1 MANQTYDLM
10 TSVFSKM
17 LPNLKAIVA
26 KGEADAAAR
35 KIDPQVFLQAR
46 LAPDMLPF
54 VRQIQIATDQVKG
67 GMGRL
72 AGVDVPS
79 WPDDEKTFAE
89 VQARVDKAI
98 SYMNTFKPE
107 QYEGAETRAVEL
119 KFPQGTLSFNG
130 KDYLL
135 NFVLPNFYFHM
146 TTAYAILRHNGVPL
160 GKRDFVG

>member
-10 TSVFSKM
+10 TSIFSKM
-17 LPNLKAIVA
+17 LPNLQAILAKA
-26 KGEADAAAR
+26 EADAEAR

-54 VRQIQIATDQVKG
+54 TRQIQIATDQVKG

-72 AGVDVPS
+72 AGAEVPA
-79 WPDDEKTFAE
+79 WPDDEKTFADLR
-89 VQARVDKAI
+89 ARVDKALA
-98 SYMNTFKPE
+98 YTKGFKPE
-107 QYEGAETRAVEL
+107 QYEGAETRTIEL

-135 NFVLPNFYFHM
+135 NFVLANFYFHM

>member
-35 KIDPQVFLQAR
+35 KVDPQVFLQAR

>member
-1 MANQTYDLM
+1 MANPTYDLM

-26 KGEADAAAR
+26 KGEADAEAR

-72 AGVDVPS
+72 AGVEVPS
-79 WPDDEKTFAE
+79 WPDDEKSFPE
-89 VQARVDKAI
+89 VQARIDKALD
-98 SYMNTFKPE
+98 YMRTFKPE
-107 QYEGAETRAVEL
+107 QYEGAEARAVEL

>member
-1 MANQTYDLM
+1 MANPTYDLM

-17 LPNLKAIVA
+17 LPNLNAIVA

-72 AGVDVPS
+72 AGVEVPS
-79 WPDDEKTFAE
+79 WPDDEKSFAE
-89 VQARVDKAI
+89 LKARIDKALD
-98 SYMNTFKPE
+98 YMKTFKPE

>member
-1 MANQTYDLM
+1 
-10 TSVFSKM
+10 M